1 MSWLTDKLTA
11 LMEEKGL
18 TVNTVASALAIERS
32 RLTNIMAGD
41 AIPNENLTK
50 RFAKYFN
57 EDAAVWLENVQKR
70 EGKVIITEVPKDFV
84 KVCKV
89 SDVPDGELKSVY
101 HDLAVVAHA
110 EGNFYSFGNVCPHAA
125 GPIAEGWLEGCVVEC
140 PWHAGRWDVRTGKA
154 LTMLAT
160 ADVPMFELR
169 VVGDDI
175 EIKLTDAALTQ
186 GVVSEAGPDP
196 V

>member
-1 MSWLTDKLTA
+1 
-11 LMEEKGL
+11 
-18 TVNTVASALAIERS
+18 
-32 RLTNIMAGD
+32 
-41 AIPNENLTK
+41 
-50 RFAKYFN
+50 
-57 EDAAVWLENVQKR
+57 
-70 EGKVIITEVPKDFV
+70 
-84 KVCKV
+84 
-89 SDVPDGELKSVY
+89 
-101 HDLAVVAHA
+101 
-110 EGNFYSFGNVCPHAA
+110 FGNVCPHAA